1 MLQNQITLTSI
12 LSVFVIPTNKDRY
25 LEIMKRPSFALSFCM
40 DDGCI
45 TYNKAGVITKSTK
58 NTAVILPMGQN
69 YTLKNEEGGNFP
81 IINFL
86 CDKPFTEDF
95 IEIKLKNPDIYL
107 KEFEKLRAAWLSGND
122 KARLYSIFYGIISR
136 LGAEKELTPSVLSKS
151 TSYIYE
157 NLSNPNLTNTLLANR
172 AKISEVYLRKL
183 FREHLNIT
191 PKQFILNAR
200 IEEAKR
206 LLSEGISSISGISSA
221 CGFSSVYHFSRA
233 FKLSVGLTP
242 TEYSRLYLCQ

>member
-1 MLQNQITLTSI
+1 MLQNDITLTSI

-25 LEIMKRPSFALSFCM
+25 LQISNRPSYALSFCM
-40 DDGCI
+40 DQGCI
-45 TYNKAGVITKSTK
+45 AYNKAGVITKSTK
-58 NTAVILPMGQN
+58 NTAVILPQGQN

-107 KEFEKLRAAWLSGND
+107 KEFEKLRAAWLAGND
-122 KARLYSIFYGIISR
+122 KARLYSLFYGLISR
-136 LGAEKELTPSVLSKS
+136 LGAEKEPTPPILSKS
-151 TSYIYE
+151 VSFIYE
-157 NLSNPNLTNTLLANR
+157 NISNPDLTNTLLSNR
-172 AKISEVYLRKL
+172 AKISEVY
-183 FREHLNIT
+183 FRRIFKETFGTT

-206 LLSEGISSISGISSA
+206 LLIEGISSISSISSA

-233 FKLSVGLTP
+233 FKAETGYTP
-242 TEYSRLYLCQ
+242 TEYARQS

>member
-1 MLQNQITLTSI
+1 MLQNDITLTSI

-25 LEIMKRPSFALSFCM
+25 LEIKNRPSYALSFCM

-45 TYNKAGVITKSTK
+45 VYNHAGEITRSTK
-58 NTAVILPMGQN
+58 NTAVILPKGQS
-69 YTLKNEEGGNFP
+69 YTLRNEEGGFFP

-86 CDKPFTEDF
+86 CDKPFTEKF

-107 KEFEKLRAAWLSGND
+107 KEFEKLRTAWLAGND
-122 KARLYSIFYGIISR
+122 KAKLYSLFYGIISR
-136 LGAEKELTPSVLSKS
+136 LGAEGELMPQILSKS
-151 TSYIYE
+151 ISFIYE
-157 NLSNPNLTNTLLANR
+157 NTGNPDLTNTLLAKR
-172 AKISEVYLRKL
+172 AKISEVYFRKL
-183 FREHLNIT
+183 FREHLGIT

-206 LLSEGISSISGISSA
+206 LLDEGISSISSISSA

-233 FKLSVGLTP
+233 FKTAVGITP
-242 TEYSRLYLCQ
+242 SEYSQRS

>member
-1 MLQNQITLTSI
+1 
-12 LSVFVIPTNKDRY
+12 
-25 LEIMKRPSFALSFCM
+25 M

-45 TYNKAGVITKSTK
+45 VYNHEGEITRSTK
-58 NTAVILPMGQN
+58 NTAVIIPMGQN

-86 CDKPFTEDF
+86 CDKPFTQNF

-122 KARLYSIFYGIISR
+122 KARLYSLFYGIISR
-136 LGAEKELTPSVLSKS
+136 LGAEKELIPSVLSRS
-151 TSYIYE
+151 ISYIYE
-157 NLSNPNLTNTLLANR
+157 NLNNPNLTNSHLAKR
-172 AKISEVYLRKL
+172 EKISEIYFRKL
-183 FREHLNIT
+183 FKEHYGTT
-191 PKQFILNAR
+191 PKQYIISVR

-206 LLSEGISSISGISSA
+206 LLDEGISSVSAISDA

-233 FKLSVGLTP
+233 FKQATGVSP
-242 TEYSRLYLCQ
+242 SEYSKRS

>member
-1 MLQNQITLTSI
+1 MLQNDITLTSI

-25 LEIMKRPSFALSFCM
+25 LEITNRPSYGLSFCM
-40 DDGCI
+40 DEGCI
-45 TYNKAGVITKSTK
+45 VYNQADMITRSTK

-69 YTLKNEEGGNFP
+69 YTLRNEEGGNFP

-86 CDKPFTEDF
+86 CDKPFTDKF
-95 IEIKLKNPDIYL
+95 MEIKLKNPDIYL
-107 KEFEKLRAAWLSGND
+107 KEFEKLRTAWLAGND
-122 KARLYSIFYGIISR
+122 NARLYSLFYGIISR
-136 LGAEKELTPSVLSKS
+136 LGSEGEPMPPILSKS
-151 TSYIYE
+151 ISYIYE
-157 NLSNPNLTNTLLANR
+157 NIGNPNLTNTLLANR

-183 FREHLNIT
+183 FREHLDIT